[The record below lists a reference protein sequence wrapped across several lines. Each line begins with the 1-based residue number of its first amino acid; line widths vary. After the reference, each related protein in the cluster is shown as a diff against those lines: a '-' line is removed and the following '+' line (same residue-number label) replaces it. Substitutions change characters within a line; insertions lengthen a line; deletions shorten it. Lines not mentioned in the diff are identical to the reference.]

1 MRIDFREERKWKMAL
16 AYALSTAVLDWH
28 AARTKDVRLAKGIC
42 VHWHVSEDGAEDS
55 AEKVCP
61 SAPGHLEDEIR
72 QYSASLIEADYG
84 SDDGEEEM
92 NKALD
97 PVVDGLEPSVMI
109 NQVPNAAQIDDT
121 QDVQMKTE
129 SDDLLPF
136 ASGLLELTPG
146 DEAQSAADLET
157 SKPSPAELGLKA
169 TSNDPILGFKPTPSS
184 TGGDLEQS
192 TTLKSSLKTNV
203 YSPFRQMVV
212 ESDESILFLD
222 FDDFHP
228 ARDTVSAAQMQDDT
242 PLPVPPDLVALFPE
256 LPTFSP
262 SDVPPVL
269 QSNPEGKKRSE
280 KKSDRDDRHKR
291 SEDITFTR
299 LFPAGDFLLTKP
311 TLLGPLR
318 PSKYW
323 KDGQWLSPEENL
335 SISDI
340 ENPTKSSEER
350 MNGALC

>member
-1 MRIDFREERKWKMAL
+1 MRIDFREERKWKIAL

-28 AARTKDVRLAKGIC
+28 AACTRDVRLAKGIC
-42 VHWHVSEDGAEDS
+42 VRWHISEGGAGDH
-55 AEKVCP
+55 AETVRP
-61 SAPGHLEDEIR
+61 SDPGRLEDETR
-72 QYSASLIEADYG
+72 QHSASLIAADYG
-84 SDDGEEEM
+84 SDDGEEETDEG
-92 NKALD
+92 LD
-97 PVVDGLEPSVMI
+97 PVVDELEPSEMI
-109 NQVPNAAQIDDT
+109 KQVLNATQIDDT
-121 QDVQMKTE
+121 LNMQMKTE

-136 ASGLLELTPG
+136 ASGLSEPTPG
-146 DEAQSAADLET
+146 DEAQLAADLET

-184 TGGDLEQS
+184 TGGDLDQP
-192 TTLKSSLKTNV
+192 TTLKCSLKTNV
-203 YSPFRQMVV
+203 YSPFRQMVI
-212 ESDESILFLD
+212 ESDESMLFLD
-222 FDDFHP
+222 FDDFRP
-228 ARDTVSAAQMQDDT
+228 ARDMVSPAQMQDDT
-242 PLPVPPDLVALFPE
+242 SPLPPDLLTLFPE
-256 LPTFSP
+256 LPTFTL
-262 SDVPPVL
+262 SDVLPVL

-323 KDGQWLSPEENL
+323 KNGQWLSPEESL

-340 ENPTKSSEER
+340 ENPTKPSEER